1 MKTKMLAERSLH
13 LLFAALLIAAMLT
26 ACSGGGVEVSVQG
39 PEINVQPP
47 AQTNEAIKARGAIT
61 GLGGVTING
70 VRYLANN
77 AMVTVNDAPGAL
89 SDLRHGQIVTIVGSI
104 NSGGQLGTAD
114 RIVFDADLIG
124 PVESLDAPARQLVMM
139 GQTVRI
145 DPVALLGA
153 GIDPE
158 TFSGLAVGRTISVS
172 GYADAAGMINATW
185 IDPAPANARHQLIGR
200 ATNLDL
206 ANLSFKIN
214 GLTVDYS
221 GSLVIGLPGGA
232 PANGMD
238 VKVIGAMSGGRF
250 VVERLAA
257 APSLTGSNGLRVQTA
272 GVITRFNS
280 RADFD
285 VNGTAAAVDAATVFL
300 NGNADQL
307 GLNTELVIDGNFASG
322 GRIMADRVT
331 LGHAVNA
338 TVMLEYGFRDFTEI
352 SVPTVFNVIVTQGA
366 EYSVEVVV
374 DAEASDRIEVTQI
387 GSRLNIALA
396 MANGSIE
403 TLDAIITMPV
413 LELMDLTGVVN
424 ATLNDFNQSQMELR
438 VDGVSRLTG
447 NGLAIDNLTAEVSGV
462 SQLNLGDIHPIGF
475 ADINVSGVSQAI
487 LNMDVGAT
495 LTGSV
500 NTGQGTGVSTLF
512 YYGTNVALDVTI
524 DGLSSIVRLGE
535 TKP

>member
-1 MKTKMLAERSLH
+1 MKTKRLAERFLH
-13 LLFAALLIAAMLT
+13 LLFAALLIAALLT
-26 ACSGGGVEVSVQG
+26 ACSGGGVEVFVQG
-39 PEINVQPP
+39 PVITPFPP

-70 VRYLANN
+70 VRFLANN
-77 AMVTVNDAPGAL
+77 ATVTVNDAPGAL
-89 SDLRHGQIVTIVGSI
+89 SDLRHGQIVTVVGSI
-104 NSGGQLGTAD
+104 DSGGQLGSAD

-124 PVESLDAPARQLVMM
+124 PVESLDAPGRQLIVM
-139 GQTVRI
+139 GQAVHV

-158 TFSGLAVGRTISVS
+158 TFSGLAVGGTISVS
-172 GYADAAGMINATW
+172 GYADAAGTINATW
-185 IDPAPANARHQLIGR
+185 IDPAPANAGHQLIGR
-200 ATNLDL
+200 VTNLDL

-221 GSLVIGLPGGA
+221 GALVIDLPGGA
-232 PANGMD
+232 PANGTD

-257 APSLTGSNGLRVQTA
+257 APSLTGSNGSRVQTA

-285 VNGTAAAVDAATVFL
+285 INGTAAGVDAATVFL

-307 GLNTELVIDGNFASG
+307 GLNTELVIDGNFASD

-338 TVMLEYGFRDFTEI
+338 TVTLEYGFRDFTEI
-352 SVPTVFNVIVTQGA
+352 AVPTVFNVIVTQGA
-366 EYSVEVVV
+366 DYSVEVIV
-374 DAEASDRIEVTQI
+374 DAEASGRVEVTQI
-387 GSRLNIALA
+387 GPRLNIALA
-396 MANGSIE
+396 TANGTIE

-424 ATLNDFNQSQMELR
+424 ATLNNFNQTQMDLR
-438 VDGVSRLTG
+438 VAGVSQLTG
-447 NGLAIDNLTAEVSGV
+447 NGLAIDSLTAEVSGV
-462 SQLNLGDIHPIGF
+462 SRLDLGNIQPIGF
-475 ADINVSGVSQAI
+475 ADIYVGGVSEAT
-487 LNMDVGAT
+487 LNMDIGAT

-500 NTGQGTGVSTLF
+500 NTGQGTGTSTLY
-512 YYGTNVALDVTI
+512 YYGTSVVVDVATDSV
-524 DGLSSIVRLGE
+524 SSIVRLGA
-535 TKP
+535 TKL